1 MTDVRPFRA
10 VRYDPDRVELSNVI
24 VPPYDV
30 VQPEERAAFY
40 DRDPHNAIR
49 FELVRDVAD
58 EASADYEHIA
68 DELAQWRARGVLL
81 HDDEPALYVMRQR
94 FRAPSGEWL
103 ERTGFFA
110 ELGLADYSEGTVL
123 PHERTL
129 AGPKADRLKLLV
141 AARANL
147 SSVFL
152 LYEDRAAEL
161 EPLLDA
167 AIREALLATARDD
180 AGVEYQL
187 AGLRGADA
195 ERVCRFL
202 ASRPAVIADG
212 HHRYETAL
220 RYRDDQ
226 RAAGRGGDAPSEA
239 TLAFFANAYAEGSLL
254 LAIHRVIRKV
264 PAPTDALWNDRLP
277 GWEQQRVAMGDGS
290 DIAATLD
297 EHLAPLAG
305 RPAFAADDGSGVLRI
320 FSRPE
325 PLGDR
330 LMVRLLEDDV
340 IGSVFGLD
348 SEAIRGGAVTFKKH
362 PAHAAREVRTGDGT
376 VALYLNP
383 LKPDDVF
390 RVTRA
395 GEVMPQKSTFFYPK
409 VPTGMVF
416 RVHEDPGT

>member
-110 ELGLADYSEGTVL
+110 ELGLADYSEGEVL

-187 AGLRGADA
+187 AGLRSLRAD
-195 ERVCRFL
+195 
-202 ASRPAVIADG
+202 RP
-212 HHRYETAL
+212 
-220 RYRDDQ
+220 
-226 RAAGRGGDAPSEA
+226 
-239 TLAFFANAYAEGSLL
+239 
-254 LAIHRVIRKV
+254 
-264 PAPTDALWNDRLP
+264 
-277 GWEQQRVAMGDGS
+277 
-290 DIAATLD
+290 
-297 EHLAPLAG
+297 
-305 RPAFAADDGSGVLRI
+305 
-320 FSRPE
+320 
-325 PLGDR
+325 
-330 LMVRLLEDDV
+330 
-340 IGSVFGLD
+340 
-348 SEAIRGGAVTFKKH
+348 
-362 PAHAAREVRTGDGT
+362 
-376 VALYLNP
+376 
-383 LKPDDVF
+383 
-390 RVTRA
+390 
-395 GEVMPQKSTFFYPK
+395 
-409 VPTGMVF
+409 
-416 RVHEDPGT
+416 